1 MATAPTSPIT
11 WTAIPATNPDVG
23 PDLAYS
29 VQSSGTLLQAPNVP
43 GSATST
49 GTELTPGAT
58 VTWTLLASDD
68 EDVAG
73 PCLFGSLDTTVAVYL
88 IAGRLCIV
96 EGA

>member
-11 WTAIPATNPDVG
+11 WTAIPATNPLVG

-58 VTWTLLASDD
+58 VTWTLLESAD
-68 EDVAG
+68 DVAG
-73 PCLFGSLDTTVAVYL
+73 PSLFGSLDTTVAVYL